1 MQPRAVLA
9 PNASPMTLTGTTTY
23 LVGREEVAIIDPGSD
38 APAHLAALEA
48 ESKGARSVRILITHN
63 HPDHAAGARLLARRV
78 DARIFSLGSG
88 TLRDGAVIP
97 TDEGALTAIA
107 TPGHAPDHVAFHW
120 PAASAVFCG
129 DLMMGGLDTAVVAA
143 PEGDI
148 GQYLQSLARIRALR
162 VRTIYPSHGPAFTD
176 PDQAISRYL
185 EHRAQREN
193 QVIAAMSNG
202 GRDLDSITSAVYG
215 DQLDPALRDF
225 ARAAIQAY
233 ITHLYH
239 TGRLPEED

>member
-23 LVGREEVAIIDPGSD
+23 LVGRAEVAIIDPGSD
-38 APAHLAALEA
+38 DPSHLDALAAETP
-48 ESKGARSVRILITHN
+48 GARSIRILITHN

-78 DARIFSLGSG
+78 DARVFSLGSG

-120 PAASAVFCG
+120 PAASAIFCG

-148 GQYLQSLARIRALR
+148 GQYLASLDRLRSLRAH
-162 VRTIYPSHGPAFTD
+162 TIYPSHGPAFTD
-176 PDQAISRYL
+176 ADSAIARYIAHREER
-185 EHRAQREN
+185 EH
-193 QVIAAMSNG
+193 QVIAAMTG
-202 GRDLDSITSAVYG
+202 GARDLDSLTDAVYG
-215 DQLDPALRDF
+215 TPLDPALREF

-233 ITHLYH
+233 VAHLYA